1 MLKCRRLVEILQ
13 LAKPHSIE
21 LPQMV
26 VFKSVSAE
34 HYDIQGHREA
44 VVQNTSQNEN
54 ELEDVRHKVRG
65 SVEGLNVFCCSEAV
79 VHKTASVR
87 REHLL

>member
-1 MLKCRRLVEILQ
+1 MKRRRLVEILQ
-13 LAKPHSIE
+13 LAKPRSIL

-34 HYDIQGHREA
+34 CCGIQGHMEA

-54 ELEDVRHKVRG
+54 ELEGVPHKVG
-65 SVEGLNVFCCSEAV
+65 G
-79 VHKTASVR
+79 VR
-87 REHLL
+87 